1 MTIYLC
7 EHFHLIKC
15 ELWMHI
21 ITNTHIIHTVHVYFS
36 HFHHYTLSY
45 TYHHHTVGIVKCEK
59 KINMQSINKLVGK
72 DIKIEN
78 QFKYRANASV
88 LTPQLT
94 WNSKWTFYGATIKW
108 LVRPTLVILPC
119 LLSTILAITLHFLR
133 FPLDFFII
141 ILVRWQN
148 QYTIIS
154 TVQWNDTCKMVHV
167 KIVHNA
173 HKLTMHFLR
182 EKLISIYCHRVWS
195 TDHHIFIDW
204 L

>member
-21 ITNTHIIHTVHVYFS
+21 ITNAHIIHTVHVYFS

-45 TYHHHTVGIVKCEK
+45 TYHHHTVGIAKCEK
-59 KINMQSINKLVGK
+59 KINLQSINKLVGK

-133 FPLDFFII
+133 FPLDFLLFSFDGKTNIR
-141 ILVRWQN
+141 LYRRYN
-148 QYTIIS
+148 EMT
-154 TVQWNDTCKMVHV
+154 HV
-167 KIVHNA
+167 KWSMW
-173 HKLTMHFLR
+173 KLCTMHINWLCIFW
-182 EKLISIYCHRVWS
+182 EKN
-195 TDHHIFIDW
+195 
-204 L
+204 